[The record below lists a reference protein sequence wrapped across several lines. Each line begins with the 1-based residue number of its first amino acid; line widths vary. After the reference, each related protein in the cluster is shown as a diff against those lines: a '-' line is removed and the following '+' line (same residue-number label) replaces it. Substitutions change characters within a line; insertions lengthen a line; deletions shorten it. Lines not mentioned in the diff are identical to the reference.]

1 MGKVRN
7 VVSAHAKLL
16 IFQKQILGPPPTPEQ
31 LKLNTQALEASVARL
46 QELKKKGKV
55 ESYYGVSGVPS
66 GFAVVDVSS
75 HDELNELLANLPITM
90 LGQIEL
96 YPLIT
101 LESAVK
107 TQRKMIAQLPK

>member
-55 ESYYGVSGVPS
+55 ESYYDVSGVPS